1 MIIGVIGAG
10 EPTPEIYS
18 LAETV
23 GKELGKRGVTLVCGG
38 LGGVMEAA
46 CRGAKKAGGTT
57 IGVLPGNDK
66 SSANPWVDITI
77 PTGMGHSRNVII
89 VKTAEVIIAVGGA
102 YGTLSEIG
110 HSLAEQVPV
119 VGLKTWE
126 IFREGQ
132 KHKSITIDESPSD
145 AVEKAMNMLN
155 ESNLVKK

>member
-23 GKELGKRGVTLVCGG
+23 GEELGKRGVTLVCGG

-46 CRGAKKAGGTT
+46 CRGAKKAGGNT

-66 SSANPWVDITI
+66 SSANPWVDVTI

-89 VKTAEVIIAVGGA
+89 V
-102 YGTLSEIG
+102 
-110 HSLAEQVPV
+110 
-119 VGLKTWE
+119 
-126 IFREGQ
+126 
-132 KHKSITIDESPSD
+132 
-145 AVEKAMNMLN
+145 
-155 ESNLVKK
+155 

>member
-18 LAETV
+18 LAENV
-23 GKELGKRGVTLVCGG
+23 GEELGKRGVTLVCGG

-46 CRGAKKAGGTT
+46 CRGAKKTGGTT
-57 IGVLPGNDK
+57 IGILPGNDK

-89 VKTAEVIIAVGGA
+89 VKASEVIIAVGGA

-126 IFREGQ
+126 IFREEQ
-132 KHKSITIDESPSD
+132 KDESIIIAKSPSD
-145 AVEKAMNMLN
+145 AVEKAMDILN
-155 ESNLVKK
+155 ESNLVRN

>member
-1 MIIGVIGAG
+1 MIIGVVGAG

-18 LAETV
+18 LAESV
-23 GKELGKRGVTLVCGG
+23 GEELGKRGVTLVCGG

-46 CRGAKKAGGTT
+46 CSGAKKTGGTT
-57 IGVLPGNDK
+57 IGILPGNDT
-66 SSANPWVDITI
+66 SSANPWVDIPI

-89 VKTAEVIIAVGGA
+89 VKTAEAIIAVGGA

-110 HSLAEQVPV
+110 HALSEQVTV

-132 KHKSITIDESPSD
+132 KDKSIIIAKSPFDS
-145 AVEKAMNMLN
+145 VEKAI
-155 ESNLVKK
+155 KYAK